1 MNNIRKQRGIAAV
14 ELGILL
20 PTLLLPLAFGITEF
34 GRAIYEYNALAKAT
48 RDATRFL
55 SSQSPG
61 DATDIT
67 TAKCLAV
74 YGNKSCISPAL
85 APNLTMTMVTVC
97 DSTNCADHQAQQ
109 TGSGVINLVSVRID
123 GYPFTSLVPFQVPS
137 ISFGRI
143 STTMRQVL

>member
-1 MNNIRKQRGIAAV
+1 MKNFQKQRGVAAV
-14 ELGILL
+14 ELGLL
-20 PTLLLPLAFGITEF
+20 VFPLVLLAFGITEF
-34 GRAIYEYNALAKAT
+34 GRAIYEYNALTKAT

-61 DATDIT
+61 DPNEIT

-74 YGNKSCISPAL
+74 YGNKACTLPAL
-85 APNLTMTMVTVC
+85 APNLTMSMVTVC
-97 DSTNCADHQAQQ
+97 DSSNCADHQAQP

-123 GYPFTSLVPFQVPS
+123 GYPFTSLVPLQVPS
-137 ISFGRI
+137 ITFGRI